1 MPAVFYWFAG
11 CNQSPAWFPKNKMKK
26 NKKSKLLI
34 GITMGD
40 PCGIGPEIIV
50 KSLKSPVIRKM
61 ANYVIVANEGVFNQ
75 VTRALKTPL
84 RYRII
89 SHISETKD
97 SKLPISLLPVGNLK
111 SEFIRQK
118 KATAEGGELSVQCV
132 IRGIN
137 LAMSGHIDALVTA
150 PICKEAIHLGGYG
163 YPGHTEMLRIFSGSE
178 RVVMLMVGGKLRV
191 AFATTHIAIKDVPQ
205 SITVESILGT
215 IVITCNHLKQYFGIR
230 KPRIAVCGLNPHAGE
245 GGIFGV
251 EEREIIIPA
260 IEKAKK
266 RGIGCEGPVSADTVY
281 YKALKGDY
289 DVVVAIYHDQGAI
302 PLKLHAF
309 ETGVNITLG
318 IPFVRT
324 SPDHGTAYDI
334 AGKGIASPLSMMEA
348 IKTAVRMSKCH

>member
-1 MPAVFYWFAG
+1 
-11 CNQSPAWFPKNKMKK
+11 MKT

-40 PCGIGPEIIV
+40 PCGIGPEIVV
-50 KSLKSPVIRKM
+50 KSLKSPAIRKI
-61 ANYVIVANEGVFNQ
+61 ANYVIIGNEHVLEHAAG
-75 VTRALKTPL
+75 TSKIPLKYQT
-84 RYRII
+84 I
-89 SHISETKD
+89 SHILEVED
-97 SKLPISLLPVGNLK
+97 SKQPISLLPMGNAT
-111 SEFIRQK
+111 SNFIKMK

-163 YPGHTEMLRIFSGSE
+163 YPGHTEMLKVFSGAE
-178 RVVMLMVGGKLRV
+178 RVVMLMAGGKLRV
-191 AFATTHIAIKDVPQ
+191 AFVTTHIALKDVPQ
-205 SITVESILGT
+205 IITIQDILGT
-215 IVITCNHLKQYFGIR
+215 IIISDNNLKQYFGLK

-245 GGIFGV
+245 EGIFGD
-251 EEREIIIPA
+251 EESKVIIPA

-266 RGIGCEGPVSADTVY
+266 KGIQCDGPVSADTVF
-281 YKALKGDY
+281 YKALKGAY

-318 IPFVRT
+318 IPFIRT

-334 AGKGIASPLSMMEA
+334 AGKGIANPQSMMEA
-348 IKTAVRMSKCH
+348 IKMAAKMARCR